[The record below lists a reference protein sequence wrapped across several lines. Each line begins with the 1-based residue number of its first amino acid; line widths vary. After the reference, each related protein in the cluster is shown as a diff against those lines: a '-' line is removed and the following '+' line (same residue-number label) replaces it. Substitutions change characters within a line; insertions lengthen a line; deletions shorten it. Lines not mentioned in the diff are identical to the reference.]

1 MNINEV
7 LGYYNDFKKIKNYT
21 KTDLCVKINAYM
33 TCLELGTLAI
43 KNLYL

>member
-7 LGYYNDFKKIKNYT
+7 LGYYNDFKKIKDYT

-33 TCLELGTLAI
+33 TCIEFVTLAI
-43 KNLYL
+43 KILYL